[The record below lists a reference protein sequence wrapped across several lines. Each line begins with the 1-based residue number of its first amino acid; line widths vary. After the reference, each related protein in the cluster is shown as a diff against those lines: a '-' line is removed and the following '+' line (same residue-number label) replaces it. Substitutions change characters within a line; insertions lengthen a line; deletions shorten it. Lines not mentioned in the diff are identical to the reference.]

1 MKTSTFE
8 KGTPMLA
15 RASTLVGA
23 LLAVLLFAGAGC
35 LGGVSET
42 NVSEGDRCN
51 PLDSHNECGSG
62 LVCTGQASSP
72 TLPFCPENYCCSVDS
87 SGNINSTNIN
97 CQPGC
102 NGGAASICKANQ
114 DPGACLLSDGGSLQ
128 AAMDMDDAG
137 ATPTPAPTPTAAD
150 ATADGD

>member
-15 RASTLVGA
+15 RARTLVGP
-23 LLAVLLFAGAGC
+23 LLAVVIAGAAGC

-51 PLDSHNECGSG
+51 PLDSHNECSSG

-72 TLPFCPENYCCSVDS
+72 TLPFCPENYCCSVDGN
-87 SGNINSTNIN
+87 GNINSTNIN

-102 NGGAASICKANQ
+102 NGGAASICKANG
-114 DPGACLLSDGGSLQ
+114 DPGACAFSDGGALQ
-128 AAMDMDDAG
+128 AALAMDEDAAAPAPTADAG
-137 ATPTPAPTPTAAD
+137 ANEA
-150 ATADGD
+150 GD